1 VKVKDDEQKQWA
13 LTLLAVS
20 SLFQL
25 VSADKLIRGV
35 AFASTADL
43 AVCSLLFLM
52 LFAASVPFLG
62 PR

>member
-35 AFASTADL
+35 AWR
-43 AVCSLLFLM
+43 LLQL
-52 LFAASVPFLG
+52 LIWQSVHFFF
-62 PR
+62 